1 MTFHWV
7 ADVEGG
13 EPIRSQEFPTRA
25 DAEAWL
31 TESYEELI
39 EDGASAV
46 TLFEEGSLV
55 YGPMSL
61 FE

>member
-13 EPIRSQEFPTRA
+13 EAVRTQDFPTRA

-31 TESYEELI
+31 TESYLDLAD
-39 EDGASAV
+39 DGATAV
-46 TLFEEGSLV
+46 TLYEDDQVV

-61 FE
+61 SA